1 MSTPP
6 PVGDAPNSP
15 HAILLQS
22 GCISAN
28 LSRAFQEW
36 RDPSYAS
43 SASFAHPPVPFV
55 RKVSRLVVPAAPK
68 PAVVP
73 AAPKRVDKVLGAYSL
88 SSSDEEEELHPLPV
102 KQPVPLAPPVV
113 AQPGFD
119 ALISNGGDGVTQFEF
134 CDGHT
139 FFPLLT

>member
-1 MSTPP
+1 MSTLP

-36 RDPSYAS
+36 RDPYYAS
-43 SASFAHPPVPFV
+43 SASFAPPPATYV

-68 PAVVP
+68 PAAKP
-73 AAPKRVDKVLGAYSL
+73 VDKVLGAYSL
-88 SSSDEEEELHPLPV
+88 SSSDDEEELHPVPV
-102 KQPVPLAPPVV
+102 KQPAPLAPSVV